1 MGKHKVILAIRSLE
15 IGGAERQFIELVK
28 NLDLSK
34 LNFDKEVILIDDGSS
49 DNTKEIV
56 QNYPDVIYYHQTNQ
70 GKGAAVIK
78 GVNLAS
84 GDFIIVQDADLEYD
98 TDDYFLLLEKIN
110 KMKATVVYGNRY
122 NGLKFFIGYKNQN
135 ITSII
140 ANIIL
145 TILIFIFYSK
155 KIKDSLTGMKIYPRN
170 LLMSFKT
177 LTSGF
182 ETDHEHTAKILRLGI
197 KIYEVPISFFPRSI
211 NEGKK
216 IKSTDFF
223 KAIFTLLKFRFLS
236 NEKF

>member
-1 MGKHKVILAIRSLE
+1 MTLSIIIPSYNEANTLPILLE
-15 IGGAERQFIELVK
+15 KIK

-49 DNTKEIV
+49 DNTKQIV
-56 QNYPDVIYYHQTNQ
+56 QNYPDVMYYHQTNQ

-135 ITSII
+135 ITSVI

-145 TILIFIFYSK
+145 TLLIFLLFSK
-155 KIKDSLTGMKIYPRN
+155 KIKDSLTGMKIYPRD
-170 LLMSFKT
+170 LLLSFKT
-177 LTSGF
+177 QTSGF

-236 NEKF
+236 NERF